1 MGSNEVQEV
10 RRIAINM
17 NQVFAKM
24 APLIFSTRILSLNAQ
39 IASAPLGAAGY
50 PFAVV
55 ARELAVMSA
64 EITQLVNEA
73 SSSFCV
79 INEIAQTV
87 MMERKLQLFREAL
100 HREWLARDAVGR
112 EQEKLPC
119 GREWHTFLEGQDMA
133 LNAST
138 HAACSACA
146 VGLFECNLWRQ
157 TMKLGMGLMENFK
170 RIDDLSKRL
179 TSLVER
185 IRWVAARK
193 SHFIG
198 VSANVE
204 ASRFNG
210 NGTSIRAVAENITLL
225 AGNIAAMQ
233 DRMHEA
239 AMELTRLVPR
249 AVDQMRREGMRNMTK
264 GEAA

>member
-1 MGSNEVQEV
+1 MGSHEVQEV

-39 IASAPLGAAGY
+39 IASAPLGYAGY

-55 ARELAVMSA
+55 ARELVVMSA
-64 EITQLVNEA
+64 EIDQLVTEA

-87 MMERKLQLFREAL
+87 MMEKKLNLFREAL
-100 HREWLARDAVGR
+100 RHELMAREAEGR
-112 EQEKLPC
+112 GEERLPC
-119 GREWHTFLEGQDMA
+119 GSSLCTFIEGQDMA
-133 LNAST
+133 LSAST
-138 HAACSACA
+138 HATCSACK
-146 VGLFECNLWRQ
+146 VERIECTLWRQ
-157 TMKLGMGLMENFK
+157 IMKLGAGLMENLK
-170 RIDDLSKRL
+170 RIDDLSKHL

-198 VSANVE
+198 VSASVE

-210 NGTSIRAVAENITLL
+210 NGDSIRAVAENITLL
-225 AGNIAAMQ
+225 ARNIAAMQ

-239 AMELTRLVPR
+239 AMNLTQRVPQ
-249 AVDQMRREGMRNMTK
+249 AMEQMRFEGVNHIREGV
-264 GEAA
+264 AA

>member
-1 MGSNEVQEV
+1 MGNNEVRSV
-10 RRIAINM
+10 RRIAIDM

-24 APLIFSTRILSLNAQ
+24 TPLIFSTRILSLNAE
-39 IASAPLGAAGY
+39 IASAPLGIAGY

-55 ARELAVMSA
+55 ARELTAMSV
-64 EITQLVNEA
+64 EINQLINEA

-87 MMERKLQLFREAL
+87 LMEKKRNLFREAL
-100 HREWLARDAVGR
+100 RHELMARKAEGR
-112 EQEKLPC
+112 GEEKLPC
-119 GREWHTFLEGQDMA
+119 GSGLCTFIEGQDMA

-138 HAACSACA
+138 YATCSACK
-146 VGLFECNLWRQ
+146 VERIECTLWRQ
-157 TMKLGMGLMENFK
+157 MMKLGMGLMESLK

-210 NGTSIRAVAENITLL
+210 NGAALRAVAENITLL

-239 AMELTRLVPR
+239 AMNLTRLVPH
-249 AVDQMRREGMRNMTK
+249 AVEQMRREGMNNIAE
-264 GEAA
+264 GAAA